1 VVSSVADQP
10 AQVPDPRRWWA
21 LAVLAVVQFMLVLDA
36 TVVNVALPSIQRALH
51 FSPSGLAWVVNGY
64 TLMAGGFYIFGGRV
78 ADLVGRRRLF
88 LIGLSLFA
96 VASTVSGLA
105 QNSAMLVVSRFG
117 QGLGE
122 AIAGPAALSLA
133 VLMFD
138 DPKERAKAV
147 GIWGGLAGLGG
158 SLGVVLSGVLVSY
171 ASWRW
176 VFLINVPLAAVVL
189 VLVPRIVKE
198 SRSSNRE
205 RVDVVGAL
213 LITSSLI
220 LITYGLLQAATHSWG
235 SDRVVVPL
243 AVGGSL
249 LASFVV
255 SQRIIPSPLVPL
267 RFFRNRTR
275 TVANVATMLL
285 TTCFISTLYIFT
297 LYMQNIGH
305 YSAIRTGMAYLP
317 FGVVLVVG
325 VTLSTQL
332 QPKVGVKPVLF
343 AGFLFMSGGLAL
355 LSQIGTHVDYP
366 GHLLP
371 GFLVMAFGN
380 GLAFPPLTNAAL
392 HGVGPT
398 DAGLGS
404 GVQNTFLQLGGSL
417 GLAVVVT
424 VALRRAASRVGHGVN
439 AVSATVNGYQ
449 LAIRLTVFLGL
460 AAALLVAV
468 AMERVSVVEPDQQPA
483 SEPEAPERLV
493 FAHVGSLCATGT
505 CPDE

>member
-1 VVSSVADQP
+1 VVSSVDQP
-10 AQVPDPRRWWA
+10 ARVLDPRRWRA
-21 LAVLAVVQFMLVLDA
+21 LGVLAVVQFILVLDA

-78 ADLVGRRRLF
+78 ADLAGRRRLF
-88 LIGLSLFA
+88 LFGLALFA

-105 QNSAMLVVSRFG
+105 QDSATLVASRFA

-158 SLGVVLSGVLVSY
+158 TVGVILSGVLVSY

-176 VFLINVPLAAVVL
+176 VFLINVPIAAVVL
-189 VLVPRIVKE
+189 VVTPRIVKE
-198 SRSSNRE
+198 SRSSRRE
-205 RVDVVGAL
+205 RVDVIGAL
-213 LITSSLI
+213 LISSSLI
-220 LITYGLLQAATHSWG
+220 LITYGLLQAATHAWG

-249 LASFVV
+249 LVAFIV
-255 SQRIIPSPLVPL
+255 SQAIIKLPLVPL

-275 TVANVATMLL
+275 VVANLATVLL
-285 TTCFISTLYIFT
+285 TTSFISTLYIFT
-297 LYMQNIGH
+297 LYMQDIGH
-305 YSAIRTGMAYLP
+305 YSAIKTGLAYLP

-325 VTLSTQL
+325 VTISTQL
-332 QPKVGVKPVLF
+332 LPKVGVKPVLF
-343 AGFLFMSGGLAL
+343 VGFLFMSGGLAL
-355 LSQIGTHVDYP
+355 LSQIGAHLDYP
-366 GHLLP
+366 AHILP

-392 HGVGPT
+392 HDVGPT
-398 DAGLGS
+398 DAGLAS

-424 VALRRAASRVGHGVN
+424 LALRHAASRVGHGVSA
-439 AVSATVNGYQ
+439 AVATTEGYR
-449 LAIRLTVFLGL
+449 LALRVTVFLGL

-468 AMERVSVVEPDQQPA
+468 VMDRVSVVEPDNA
-483 SEPEAPERLV
+483 TVSDEVMLNLEVEAVLQGGESD
-493 FAHVGSLCATGT
+493 A
-505 CPDE
+505 

>member
-1 VVSSVADQP
+1 VVAASARGS
-10 AQVPDPRRWWA
+10 
-21 LAVLAVVQFMLVLDA
+21 
-36 TVVNVALPSIQRALH
+36 
-51 FSPSGLAWVVNGY
+51 
-64 TLMAGGFYIFGGRV
+64 
-78 ADLVGRRRLF
+78 RRRR
-88 LIGLSLFA
+88 ITTTS
-96 VASTVSGLA
+96 
-105 QNSAMLVVSRFG
+105 SRATTG
-117 QGLGE
+117 TRP
-122 AIAGPAALSLA
+122 PA
-133 VLMFD
+133 
-138 DPKERAKAV
+138 PN
-147 GIWGGLAGLGG
+147 
-158 SLGVVLSGVLVSY
+158 

-189 VLVPRIVKE
+189 VLVPRLVKE

-243 AVGGSL
+243 AIGGFL
-249 LASFVV
+249 LVSFVV
-255 SQRIIPSPLVPL
+255 SQRIIPLPLVPL

-275 TVANVATMLL
+275 VVANLATMLL
-285 TTCFISTLYIFT
+285 TTSFISTLYIFT

-305 YSAIRTGMAYLP
+305 YSAIRTGLAYLP

-355 LSQIGTHVDYP
+355 LSQIGVHVDYP

-392 HGVGPT
+392 HAVGPT

-424 VALRRAASRVGHGVN
+424 VALRRAASRVSHGVS

-468 AMERVSVVEPDQQPA
+468 AMERVSVVEPDRQPA
-483 SEPEAPERLV
+483 AEPDVPERLV